1 MRVLCAGAAWAI
13 PRQAWNNFRM
23 LTESNSHVSVC
34 LDITEELPSEFALQ
48 RWLAEP
54 IKAATISTSVFLTNK
69 KGYPVLS
76 RPHQDL
82 VKRLFLVRAVGNRQ
96 QQSPPQQTRAA
107 CGHQLTFPA
116 LTHTRTLTRT

>member
-1 MRVLCAGAAWAI
+1 
-13 PRQAWNNFRM
+13 M

-76 RPHQDL
+76 RPHQPGHS
-82 VKRLFLVRAVGNRQ
+82 R
-96 QQSPPQQTRAA
+96 PPICRGYPETRPGPSLATAA
-107 CGHQLTFPA
+107 S
-116 LTHTRTLTRT
+116 RSR